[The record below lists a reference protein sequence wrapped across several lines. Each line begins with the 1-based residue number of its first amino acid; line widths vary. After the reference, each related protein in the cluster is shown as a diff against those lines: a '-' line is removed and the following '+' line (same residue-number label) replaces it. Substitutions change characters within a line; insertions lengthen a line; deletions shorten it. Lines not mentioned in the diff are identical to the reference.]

1 MIKPHLSNIIND
13 HKDEW
18 KIQLA
23 MEISFISSKDSN
35 ETDIMHVISKNIIIL
50 IGYETDEIIEELFE
64 SLLQKYQKVLDETT
78 KGTDHVFNCVDAW
91 YYKLHKRRLNID
103 SYIDYI

>member
-35 ETDIMHVISKNIIIL
+35 ETDIMHVISKNIVIL
-50 IGYETDEIIEELFE
+50 IG
-64 SLLQKYQKVLDETT
+64 
-78 KGTDHVFNCVDAW
+78 
-91 YYKLHKRRLNID
+91 
-103 SYIDYI
+103 